1 MSFGR
6 DFRQDIPEAFPSTD
20 AEIYFAYLVAPYWSN
35 IDTRLDGQVNYEVYV
50 MGESVISNDYL
61 GRVSTFINS
70 EQDPAFTGNWMI
82 VVTWDGVHPFPH
94 GNSAEQDRVDP
105 YLQSVSNN
113 NCCITLI
120 YVAGTNLHAQNTKF
134 YSYQHGKTFEF
145 VHPVLFLHTKLCIHN
160 SVQVQLSGSVD
171 T

>member
-1 MSFGR
+1 MILLQVGTNGIFSFGR

-113 NCCITLI
+113 KYF
-120 YVAGTNLHAQNTKF
+120 YVVTEHMC
-134 YSYQHGKTFEF
+134 SR
-145 VHPVLFLHTKLCIHN
+145 
-160 SVQVQLSGSVD
+160 
-171 T
+171 